1 MAAALFSNN
10 ATTTLGGGDI
20 TAVATS
26 FNVTAGGGFPLV
38 TAGGDYFYCTLVDSS
53 NNIEI
58 VKVTNRTAGSPNT
71 FTVVRAQEGTTARAF
86 TAAATKVELRPTAA
100 GLNSKFDKDG
110 GTVSGATTFSANV
123 TLVGTTLT
131 IPTTLTVSGGT
142 ANFSTGLQLGGSSV
156 TTAASTTTFTNKTFD
171 TAGTGNVLK
180 VNGNTISASAGTA
193 AITVPNTTGTLATL
207 ANTETFTN
215 KTITGLKAASTI
227 NDKDTSGTAYA
238 IGFKEIPQNA
248 RTSAYTLVLEDSGK
262 HISITT
268 GGVVIPQNGSTSP
281 QVLFPIGT
289 VVVIFNN
296 SASSQTITIN
306 TDALLQAGT
315 ANTGPRTLAQYG
327 VATVMKVAATTWVI
341 TGAGVS

>member
-10 ATTTLGGGDI
+10 ASTTLAADI
-20 TAVATS
+20 TSVATS
-26 FNVTAGGGFPLV
+26 FNVTTGSLFPAAV
-38 TAGGDYFYCTLVDSS
+38 TGGDYFYCTLVDSS

-58 VKVTNRTAGSPNT
+58 IKVTNRSTNT
-71 FTVVRAQEGTTARAF
+71 FTVVRAQEGTTARAY

-156 TTAASTTTFTNKTFD
+156 VTAASTTTFTNKTFD

-238 IGFKEIPQNA
+238 IGFKEIPQNSQ
-248 RTSAYTLVLEDSGK
+248 TGSYTLVLEDSGK

-268 GGVVIPQNGSTSP
+268 GGVIIPANAT
-281 QVLFPIGT
+281 VAFPTGT

-296 SASSQTITIN
+296 STSSQTISIN
-306 TDALLQAGT
+306 TNTLLQAGT
-315 ANTGPRTLAQYG
+315 ANTGSRTLAQYG
-327 VATVMKVAATTWVI
+327 VATIMKVAATTWVI